1 MDSSMVKIRDRIFVF
16 MCLCMPFLCTPKIL
30 NMNFLGGPIGKQ
42 LILYPILLFFLY
54 TVYVTINKKN
64 IFISTVIF
72 KRYLSVYIVTLL
84 VSAIIGIFI
93 FPYYDVI
100 FNGPVDQI
108 EKLAK
113 LMDVLQNHHIAYD
126 QNLLIGFWLIG
137 RSIKVVFFQ
146 FLYTFFFSYLIYC
159 WYKNN
164 YKKALDI
171 ILKSIKVISSF
182 AILYAAIQIFYY
194 TGFELARNI
203 LVVINPI
210 VHDIE
215 VGMGWWPPLLWSPAR
230 LRAFF
235 PEPSYLGMYIA
246 FALPFLWMDFLRTT
260 RWFSLFLIA
269 MLEIICFL
277 TYSKTAVMLNLG
289 ESVLFFCLCMV
300 CKNKDYFKKN
310 VILVL
315 TFLLAF
321 SASGLIGSQFTNSS
335 IKSVK
340 SADYMTQYLES
351 NVSGVTKKESGSNGA
366 RFSVIKS
373 ELRIWEKYPIL
384 GVGAGKRDCYIGDF
398 LTDEEKKNAE
408 LANCLKYQEK
418 LGLLK
423 SGFPTP
429 CEYSTDLAELGIV
442 GTLVKLFPFIMLFG
456 GFFKYRKRIF
466 SSSDKLDFITV
477 VIAMIGCVVNGFS
490 NQLTVIYTTWI
501 LLGLAFAMLRSI
513 WKQKDEN

>member
-42 LILYPILLFFLY
+42 LILYPILLLFLY

-64 IFISTVIF
+64 IFISTIIF

-126 QNLLIGFWLIG
+126 KNLLIGFGLIG

-203 LVVINPI
+203 LVIINPI

-215 VGMGWWPPLLWSPAR
+215 VGMGWYPPLLWSPAR
-230 LRAFF
+230 LRSFF

-300 CKNKDYFKKN
+300 CKNKDSFKKN

-490 NQLTVIYTTWI
+490 NQMTVIYTTWI
-501 LLGLAFAMLRSI
+501 LLGLAFSMLRSI

>member
-1 MDSSMVKIRDRIFVF
+1 MEESMVKMRDRIFIF
-16 MCLCMPFLCTPKIL
+16 ICLCMPFLCTPKIL
-30 NMNFLGGPIGKQ
+30 NMDFIGGPVGRQ
-42 LILYPILLFFLY
+42 LILYPILFLFIY
-54 TVYVTINKKN
+54 TVYAIINRKYT
-64 IFISTVIF
+64 FISIVAF
-72 KRYLSVYIVTLL
+72 KRYLAVFVVTLL
-84 VSAIIGIFI
+84 FSAIMGIII
-93 FPYYDVI
+93 FPYYEIV
-100 FNGPVDQI
+100 FNGPPTQI
-108 EKLAK
+108 EKLAN
-113 LMDVLQNHHIAYD
+113 LMNILQNHHITYNRN
-126 QNLLIGFWLIG
+126 QLMGLWLIG

-146 FLYTFFFSYLIYC
+146 FLYTFFCSYLIYC
-159 WYKNN
+159 WYNNN

-171 ILKSIKVISSF
+171 ILKSIKVVSSF
-182 AILYAAIQIFYY
+182 AILYATIQIFYY
-194 TGFELARNI
+194 TGFEWARNI
-203 LVVINPI
+203 LVVTNPI

-230 LRAFF
+230 LRSFF

-260 RWFSLFLIA
+260 RRFSLFLIA

-289 ESVLFFCLCMV
+289 EGVLFFCLCMV
-300 CKNKDYFKKN
+300 CKNKYYLKKN

-321 SASGLIGSQFTNSS
+321 GASGLIGSQFTNSS

-351 NVSGVTKKESGSNGA
+351 NVSGVTKEESGSNGA

-408 LANCLKYQEK
+408 LDNCLKYQEK

-477 VIAMIGCVVNGFS
+477 MIAMIGCVINGFS

-501 LLGLAFAMLRSI
+501 LLGLAFDMLRSI